1 MKREAH
7 CNSKSAHTMVVREH
21 RWARV
26 SFTNSLQPLRC
37 CGARRTGRLTAE
49 ERAARLAEMAGNAG
63 VHEEARW
70 SRLRNAKAADAAEEA
85 AAEAALQART
95 LADTVHFCQPPEAS
109 NVPLQHDHVT

>member
-1 MKREAH
+1 MGTRKLIKRLAGFEVL
-7 CNSKSAHTMVVREH
+7 CFS
-21 RWARV
+21 
-26 SFTNSLQPLRC
+26 
-37 CGARRTGRLTAE
+37 RRTGQLTAE

-95 LADTVHFCQPPEAS
+95 SADAP
-109 NVPLQHDHVT
+109 VPSCRLHP